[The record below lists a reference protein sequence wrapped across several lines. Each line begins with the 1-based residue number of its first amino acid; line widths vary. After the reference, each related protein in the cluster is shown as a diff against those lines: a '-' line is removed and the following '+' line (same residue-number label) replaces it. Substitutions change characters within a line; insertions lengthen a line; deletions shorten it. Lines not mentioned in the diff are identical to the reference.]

1 MISVEFSVV
10 SGKKLYEVLE
20 SIRQQTYQDYEVI
33 IVNSNPYFKDMV
45 RDFGAKEIFIETGK
59 LEARK
64 KAHEASKGEYELLLE
79 ETRILKHNALKML
92 ASLSD
97 PDMAIINEEEIG
109 DGLINR
115 LNRLDA
121 EIAFKYASPD
131 PSNLYLIPRYYKR
144 AVLDYSFKQ
153 AYSNLPERLVPKMVA
168 SDLEIIYTEA
178 FKRFKGI
185 VKVDDLLIKKYGET
199 TIMDSFSKYYRYGQ
213 TQKLLSGTC
222 YGDFYSF
229 GKRRRKTP
237 KMRYLPMMTAI
248 YAIRGSAF
256 FLGYLLGNVK
266 HKDQ

>member
-1 MISVEFSVV
+1 MISIEFSVV
-10 SGKKLYEVLE
+10 SGKRLHALLE
-20 SIRQQTYQDYEVI
+20 SIRQQTYQDYEII
-33 IVNSNPYFKDMV
+33 IVNSDPGSRDTI
-45 RDFGAKEIFIETGK
+45 RDFGAKELFIRTGK

-64 KAHEASKGEYELLLE
+64 MAHEASKGQYELLLE
-79 ETRILKHNALKML
+79 ETRILRYDALQKL

-109 DGLINR
+109 DGLINK

-121 EIAFKYASPD
+121 EISFKYASPD
-131 PSNLYLIPRYYKR
+131 PSNLYLIPRYYRR

-153 AYSNLPERLVPKMVA
+153 AYANLPEEKIPKVVA

-199 TIMDSFSKYYRYGQ
+199 TIRESFSKYYRYGQ

-229 GKRRRKTP
+229 RKRRRKIP
-237 KMRYLPMMTAI
+237 EIRYLPMMIAI

-256 FLGYLLGNVK
+256 FLGYHLGNVK
-266 HKDQ
+266 QKEK